1 MTTATRDFGL
11 GIGWRAEIAPLID
24 CHAGLG
30 FVEIVAESVDPKHP
44 GDALLRLMD
53 RGVAIIPHGISLSLG
68 GAEYPDPARL
78 ERLAKLAER
87 FRSPFVSE
95 HVAFVRAEGVE
106 AGHLL
111 PVPRDRETL
120 DILVENVG
128 VAQKS
133 LPVPIALENITALF
147 EWPSP
152 AMTEGA
158 FLRELLDRTRALLLL
173 DVANVFAAAKNFGHD
188 PLAFFRSLPLDRLA
202 YVHVGGGEEHDG
214 VYHDTHAHAVPAE
227 VFALVEDLCAMTHV
241 PGLMLERD
249 DQFPE
254 PEDIE
259 RELATLAA
267 AVAAGNARRNGV
279 PHVR

>member
-1 MTTATRDFGL
+1 MTSTNREFGL
-11 GIGWRAEIAPLID
+11 GIGWRAEIVPLIES
-24 CHAGLG
+24 HTGLG
-30 FVEIVAESVDPKHP
+30 FVEVVAESVDPKRP

-68 GAEYPDPARL
+68 GAEFPDPARL
-78 ERLAKLAER
+78 DRLAQLAER
-87 FRSPFVSE
+87 FHSPFVSE
-95 HVAFVRAEGVE
+95 HVAFVRADGVE

-120 DILVENVG
+120 DILVENVAL
-128 VAQKS
+128 AQKA

-147 EWPSP
+147 EWPAP

-158 FLRELLDRTRALLLL
+158 FLRELLDRTGALLLL
-173 DVANVFAAAKNFGHD
+173 DVANVFAAAKNFGHE
-188 PLAFFRSLPLDRLA
+188 PLAFFRSLPLERLA

-214 VYHDTHAHAVPAE
+214 VYHDTHAHAVPPE
-227 VFALVEDLCAMTHV
+227 VFALVEELCAMTRV

-254 PEDIE
+254 PAEIE
-259 RELATLAA
+259 RELASLAA
-267 AVAAGNARRNGV
+267 AVASGNARRMGGARV
-279 PHVR
+279 D